1 MPNAVSDAAD
11 ARLDRL
17 LGFAFAPAEL
27 LAEIGPDGN
36 VTWAAGAY
44 ASRFG
49 RGPESFIGKP
59 FASLIAPADQAALA
73 ITMANAVMRGRIAPT
88 VLRLS
93 DAART
98 QASFA
103 ALALPGGRPRLCATL
118 GPVPVP
124 LPAPLPGVP
133 QGMPPEILQGTLPG
147 MQEAGFFAR
156 EAASRLRAGVPSGIG
171 LVEIAGW
178 ADLRERLSGAERR
191 RLLTAIGD
199 AIAGG
204 AGAATLAGEL
214 GDGRYGVIG
223 DDAVDLPAIV
233 RRIGHC
239 LRRTAGRA
247 AEITGLDLT
256 DPAGPGGPQ
265 MARALRFA
273 LGRFAAGGAAAAR
286 ECGIADGLARFVA
299 QTEGRRELLADTIAR
314 RRFNLAYQ
322 PVVTLADRRV
332 HHYEALLRPLPLAA
346 LPGVTTQEFVTLAE
360 MTGLSEALDLAV
372 LATARA
378 ALLSAPGVAIAVNV
392 SGLSMQSVA
401 FREGL
406 PALLDPAVARRLL
419 VELTE
424 TVEIEDFAAAA
435 ATVSQLRASGVPVCI
450 DDFGAGAAAF
460 RYLREFQVDFVK
472 IDGSYVR
479 AAVSAERERSFIA
492 SMVSLAGSVNARVIA
507 ESVETEEQA
516 SLMRELGAELGQGW
530 LFGRPGRLSASA

>member
-1 MPNAVSDAAD
+1 MPNSVSDAAD

-59 FASLIAPADQAALA
+59 FARLIAPADQAALA
-73 ITMANAVMRGRIAPT
+73 ITMANAAMRGRIAPT

-98 QASFA
+98 PASFA
-103 ALALPGGRPRLCATL
+103 ALAMPGGRPRLCATL
-118 GPVPVP
+118 GPLPVP
-124 LPAPLPGVP
+124 LPAPPGERLAGAQAGGP
-133 QGMPPEILQGTLPG
+133 AGLD
-147 MQEAGFFAR
+147 EAGFFAR
-156 EAASRLRAGVPSGIG
+156 EAASRLRAGVPSGVG
-171 LVEIAGW
+171 LVEIVGW
-178 ADLRERLSGAERR
+178 SDLRERLSGAERR
-191 RLLTAIGD
+191 RLVTAIGD
-199 AIAGG
+199 AFAGG
-204 AGAATLAGEL
+204 AGSATLTGEL

-239 LRRTAGRA
+239 LRCAAGRDA
-247 AEITGLDLT
+247 QITGLDLA
-256 DPAGPGGPQ
+256 DPAAPGGPQ

-322 PVVTLADRRV
+322 PVVTLADRRL

-378 ALLSAPGVAIAVNV
+378 ALLSAPGVAIAVNL
-392 SGLSMQSVA
+392 SGLSMQSAA

-492 SMVSLAGSVNARVIA
+492 SMVSLAASVNARVIA